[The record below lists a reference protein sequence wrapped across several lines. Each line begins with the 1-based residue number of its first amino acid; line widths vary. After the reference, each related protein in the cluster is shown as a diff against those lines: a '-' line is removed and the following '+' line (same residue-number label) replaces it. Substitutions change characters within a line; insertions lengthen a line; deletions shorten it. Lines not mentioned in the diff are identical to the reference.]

1 MALTVQLILISQVKE
16 TILISDSLDFG
27 RPLYEAGGE
36 NSLCVCVIKKYTHK
50 NLEEYPIK
58 ALASP
63 H

>member
-1 MALTVQLILISQVKE
+1 MPLTVQLILISQVKE

-36 NSLCVCVIKKYTHK
+36 ILCVCVIKKYTHK
-50 NLEEYPIK
+50 NLEEYQIK